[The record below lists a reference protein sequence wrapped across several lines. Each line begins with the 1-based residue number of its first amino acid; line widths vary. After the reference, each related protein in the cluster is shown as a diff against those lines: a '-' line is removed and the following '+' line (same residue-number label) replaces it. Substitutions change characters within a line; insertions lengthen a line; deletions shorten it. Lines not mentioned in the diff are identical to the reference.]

1 MQYEL
6 RSGSF
11 SNSRSFPFGSSVSVV
26 RTDQRAKRW
35 GKPLQDKMCGMSWR
49 RWKRQHD
56 VGKSMKIRDF
66 HSADVQKQTDA
77 QLTDMI
83 TTGKGA
89 IPAYKGKLAEDQI
102 KQLVA
107 YIRDL
112 K

>member
-1 MQYEL
+1 
-6 RSGSF
+6 
-11 SNSRSFPFGSSVSVV
+11 
-26 RTDQRAKRW
+26 
-35 GKPLQDKMCGMSWR
+35 
-49 RWKRQHD
+49 
-56 VGKSMKIRDF
+56 MKIRDF